1 VVEKAKR
8 LGIKLLDFPRREL
21 GEEVEKR

>member
-21 GEEVEKR
+21 EKEVEKR